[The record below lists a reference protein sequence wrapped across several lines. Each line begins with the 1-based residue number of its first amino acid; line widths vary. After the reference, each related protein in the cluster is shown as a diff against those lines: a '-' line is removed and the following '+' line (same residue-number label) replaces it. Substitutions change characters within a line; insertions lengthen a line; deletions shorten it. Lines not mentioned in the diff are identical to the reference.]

1 MIFLNARGPK
11 RSTRYSVQVRTCLQ
25 FLWCDTI
32 GSRRTTKIIFTQ
44 KTVFSY
50 LMGYPGAKALGAK
63 AFVATYYC
71 SICIPSTASFA
82 KDETIL
88 LAIYC
93 SLLFVTI
100 CVNHRVIPICS
111 QPLLTHIPCYLF
123 FYLHFISW
131 WSRLLLILSV
141 IPTCILSQPKRR
153 RRKRKSCRP
162 VILRF
167 LCMMW

>member
-1 MIFLNARGPK
+1 
-11 RSTRYSVQVRTCLQ
+11 
-25 FLWCDTI
+25 
-32 GSRRTTKIIFTQ
+32 
-44 KTVFSY
+44 
-50 LMGYPGAKALGAK
+50 MGYPGAKALGAK

-71 SICIPSTASFA
+71 SICIPSTASLA

-123 FYLHFISW
+123 FYLHFIQT
-131 WSRLLLILSV
+131 IV
-141 IPTCILSQPKRR
+141 VVAPAFDFVQ
-153 RRKRKSCRP
+153 
-162 VILRF
+162 
-167 LCMMW
+167 

>member
-50 LMGYPGAKALGAK
+50 LVGSPGAE

-71 SICIPSTASFA
+71 SICSLMTVVWFLSIPSTASFA
-82 KDETIL
+82 KNETIL
-88 LAIYC
+88 RAIYC

-123 FYLHFISW
+123 FYLHFIQTIVVVAPAFDFVSD
-131 WSRLLLILSV
+131 SYLY
-141 IPTCILSQPKRR
+141 PFPA
-153 RRKRKSCRP
+153 
-162 VILRF
+162 
-167 LCMMW
+167 

>member
-32 GSRRTTKIIFTQ
+32 GSRRTTKIVFTQ
-44 KTVFSY
+44 KNVFSY
-50 LMGYPGAKALGAK
+50 LVGSPGAE
-63 AFVATYYC
+63 AFVATHYC
-71 SICIPSTASFA
+71 SIYLIVVWFLFIPSTASFA

-111 QPLLTHIPCYLF
+111 QPLLTHFRCYLF
-123 FYLHFISW
+123 F
-131 WSRLLLILSV
+131 LLAFYTNYRGGRACLWFCPV
-141 IPTCILSQPKRR
+141 IPTNPF
-153 RRKRKSCRP
+153 P
-162 VILRF
+162 A
-167 LCMMW
+167 